1 MVRLNRRKINLN
13 SVFEFAADK
22 PNFDLIDILNEGSTT
37 KKFAARNFL
46 SDRGYFVYRSCL
58 IVNDRQAEL
67 YGIEG
72 LNFSF
77 YRVDPRKNRTGPTN
91 RICNYEIE
99 FKQSDRENKRVA
111 GVNKT
116 KEARASTF
124 KDSYMRVFATNRIAP
139 AGLNARP
146 TPPTRVEKS
155 PILRD
160 VTKIAKIEGLDPAA
174 LSAVGNFAT
183 QTVASSMSL
192 DSKNLSPPNFAKIV
206 SSSPEMIT
214 KTSLSALR
222 QTKRNSR
229 RGLQRNII
237 SRRADTLDRAD
248 SRTSTTSFDF
258 LPIRRV
264 IEQDFHIDKKNLRG
278 SSDFFVEVTAIRSKK
293 KDSRVLKYNFT
304 NFYQKIQHRNE
315 LNEYLANPE
324 PPNVKVLRST
334 RSDVTFEITR
344 EDPTL
349 TRVKGFRVI
358 ENPYSIDASVS
369 DIGTYNFDKKDT
381 IVVTDAVDNVL
392 PNKITYRF
400 IAVNGDASLGEF
412 TSVIVPTIAKPSDP
426 SNSAATP
433 ISIFAINQG
442 RDNIKITVDILDDN
456 ILSFRL
462 LRQELGKTGEYSNSI
477 TQIRT
482 DQNEDETL
490 VSNQKGSYTFL
501 DRETVLGKKYRYFL
515 AYRVGSPGFIGISQE
530 TQSDEDE
537 IIIRRFSYEAAPF
550 AIKVS
555 DPTINT
561 DASGFSAVNFKIDIT
576 ETTELFNT
584 VIEALRAAGIGE
596 DFISSLQSDKIK
608 AKNFVMM
615 IVERYNTLT
624 GKRTSFGIRP
634 VGDFSDNDITRQQ
647 LSIPPPAPNV
657 PYRYIFKACLQDPRV
672 FLQSTDVE
680 LVNTFGT
687 QIKRKGT
694 RFTRKIFTRLGVL
707 PSETDVLNG
716 TSINRL
722 IEESQLGI
730 EIEKSTT
737 VKQNAIK
744 IQNTRLKTKTYFNL
758 LSWSTLGD
766 FSQVSYFNVYCTIDG
781 KKNLLGAISTSFESS
796 TYKFRDDRYFSDVG
810 SKKYEIEAVSF
821 AGEVVAV
828 SDSIEAT
835 KETSVPDNL
844 LNGVAFIDS
853 LKRSRIVPMLASNQ
867 RRARGA
873 TSSKPI
879 SSGDASSLRA
889 QASGDSGVLRGVSAQ
904 SSLAEQPWEL
914 LEKLQGNTH
923 LNDPN
928 RYWNEV
934 TLPSFN
940 GTSAKND
947 PFNQSSPRGAINY
960 PNSQDLSE
968 SAERNN
974 LPLDDRSSTTL
985 RGEPEAIFDI
995 GRQAR
1000 TGKIII

>member
-1 MVRLNRRKINLN
+1 
-13 SVFEFAADK
+13 
-22 PNFDLIDILNEGSTT
+22 
-37 KKFAARNFL
+37 
-46 SDRGYFVYRSCL
+46 
-58 IVNDRQAEL
+58 
-67 YGIEG
+67 
-72 LNFSF
+72 
-77 YRVDPRKNRTGPTN
+77 
-91 RICNYEIE
+91 
-99 FKQSDRENKRVA
+99 
-111 GVNKT
+111 
-116 KEARASTF
+116 
-124 KDSYMRVFATNRIAP
+124 
-139 AGLNARP
+139 
-146 TPPTRVEKS
+146 
-155 PILRD
+155 
-160 VTKIAKIEGLDPAA
+160 
-174 LSAVGNFAT
+174 
-183 QTVASSMSL
+183 
-192 DSKNLSPPNFAKIV
+192 
-206 SSSPEMIT
+206 
-214 KTSLSALR
+214 
-222 QTKRNSR
+222 
-229 RGLQRNII
+229 
-237 SRRADTLDRAD
+237 
-248 SRTSTTSFDF
+248 
-258 LPIRRV
+258 
-264 IEQDFHIDKKNLRG
+264 
-278 SSDFFVEVTAIRSKK
+278 
-293 KDSRVLKYNFT
+293 
-304 NFYQKIQHRNE
+304 
-315 LNEYLANPE
+315 
-324 PPNVKVLRST
+324 
-334 RSDVTFEITR
+334 
-344 EDPTL
+344 
-349 TRVKGFRVI
+349 
-358 ENPYSIDASVS
+358 
-369 DIGTYNFDKKDT
+369 
-381 IVVTDAVDNVL
+381 
-392 PNKITYRF
+392 
-400 IAVNGDASLGEF
+400 
-412 TSVIVPTIAKPSDP
+412 
-426 SNSAATP
+426 
-433 ISIFAINQG
+433 
-442 RDNIKITVDILDDN
+442 
-456 ILSFRL
+456 
-462 LRQELGKTGEYSNSI
+462 
-477 TQIRT
+477 
-482 DQNEDETL
+482 
-490 VSNQKGSYTFL
+490 
-501 DRETVLGKKYRYFL
+501 
-515 AYRVGSPGFIGISQE
+515 
-530 TQSDEDE
+530 
-537 IIIRRFSYEAAPF
+537 
-550 AIKVS
+550 
-555 DPTINT
+555 
-561 DASGFSAVNFKIDIT
+561 
-576 ETTELFNT
+576 

-647 LSIPPPAPNV
+647 LSIPPPALNV

-766 FSQVSYFNVYCTIDG
+766 FSQVSYFNVYCIIDG

-844 LNGVAFIDS
+844 LNGVAFVDS
-853 LKRSRIVPMLASNQ
+853 LKRSRIVPMLASNH

>member
-1 MVRLNRRKINLN
+1 MV
-13 SVFEFAADK
+13 
-22 PNFDLIDILNEGSTT
+22 
-37 KKFAARNFL
+37 
-46 SDRGYFVYRSCL
+46 
-58 IVNDRQAEL
+58 
-67 YGIEG
+67 
-72 LNFSF
+72 
-77 YRVDPRKNRTGPTN
+77 
-91 RICNYEIE
+91 
-99 FKQSDRENKRVA
+99 
-111 GVNKT
+111 
-116 KEARASTF
+116 
-124 KDSYMRVFATNRIAP
+124 
-139 AGLNARP
+139 
-146 TPPTRVEKS
+146 
-155 PILRD
+155 
-160 VTKIAKIEGLDPAA
+160 
-174 LSAVGNFAT
+174 
-183 QTVASSMSL
+183 
-192 DSKNLSPPNFAKIV
+192 
-206 SSSPEMIT
+206 
-214 KTSLSALR
+214 
-222 QTKRNSR
+222 
-229 RGLQRNII
+229 
-237 SRRADTLDRAD
+237 
-248 SRTSTTSFDF
+248 
-258 LPIRRV
+258 
-264 IEQDFHIDKKNLRG
+264 
-278 SSDFFVEVTAIRSKK
+278 
-293 KDSRVLKYNFT
+293 
-304 NFYQKIQHRNE
+304 
-315 LNEYLANPE
+315 
-324 PPNVKVLRST
+324 
-334 RSDVTFEITR
+334 
-344 EDPTL
+344 
-349 TRVKGFRVI
+349 RVKGFRII
-358 ENPYSIDASVS
+358 ENPYSLNALIS
-369 DIGTYNFDKKDT
+369 DIGTYNFDKNDT
-381 IVVTDAVDNVL
+381 IIVTDAVDNVL

-426 SNSAATP
+426 SSSAATP

-477 TQIRT
+477 IQIRT

-515 AYRVGSPGFIGISQE
+515 AYRVGSPGFIGVSQE

-561 DASGFSAVNFKIDIT
+561 DVSGFSAVNFKIDIT
-576 ETTELFNT
+576 ETTELFST
-584 VIEALRAAGIGE
+584 VVEALRAAGIGE

-647 LSIPPPAPNV
+647 LSIPPPALNV

-744 IQNTRLKTKTYFNL
+744 IQNVRLKTKTYFNL

-766 FSQVSYFNVYCTIDG
+766 FSQISYFNVYCIIDG
-781 KKNLLGAISTSFESS
+781 KRNLLGAISTSFESGR
-796 TYKFRDDRYFSDVG
+796 YKFRDDRYFSDVG
-810 SKKYEIEAVSF
+810 SKKYEIEAVNF
-821 AGEVVAV
+821 TGEAV
-828 SDSIEAT
+828 TISGPIEAT
-835 KETSVPDNL
+835 KEISIPDNL
-844 LNGVAFIDS
+844 LNGVAFVDS

-867 RRARGA
+867 GSVRGA
-873 TSSKPI
+873 LSTKAI
-879 SSGDASSLRA
+879 SPGDSPSLRA
-889 QASGDSGVLRGVSAQ
+889 QASGDSGILRGVSAQ
-904 SSLAEQPWEL
+904 TALSPPSWEL

-928 RYWNEV
+928 RYWDAV
-934 TLPSFN
+934 TLPSFG
-940 GTSAKND
+940 GTSAQGD
-947 PFNQSSPRGAINY
+947 QFSQSSPRGMVNY
-960 PNSQDLSE
+960 PDRQGLSK
-968 SAERNN
+968 SAIRNN
-974 LPLDDRSSTTL
+974 LPLDDRSSVKPT
-985 RGEPEAIFDI
+985 GEPAAIFDV
-995 GRQAR
+995 GRQAK
-1000 TGKIII
+1000 TGKVII

>member
-1 MVRLNRRKINLN
+1 
-13 SVFEFAADK
+13 
-22 PNFDLIDILNEGSTT
+22 
-37 KKFAARNFL
+37 
-46 SDRGYFVYRSCL
+46 
-58 IVNDRQAEL
+58 
-67 YGIEG
+67 
-72 LNFSF
+72 
-77 YRVDPRKNRTGPTN
+77 
-91 RICNYEIE
+91 
-99 FKQSDRENKRVA
+99 
-111 GVNKT
+111 
-116 KEARASTF
+116 
-124 KDSYMRVFATNRIAP
+124 
-139 AGLNARP
+139 
-146 TPPTRVEKS
+146 
-155 PILRD
+155 
-160 VTKIAKIEGLDPAA
+160 
-174 LSAVGNFAT
+174 
-183 QTVASSMSL
+183 
-192 DSKNLSPPNFAKIV
+192 
-206 SSSPEMIT
+206 
-214 KTSLSALR
+214 
-222 QTKRNSR
+222 
-229 RGLQRNII
+229 
-237 SRRADTLDRAD
+237 
-248 SRTSTTSFDF
+248 
-258 LPIRRV
+258 
-264 IEQDFHIDKKNLRG
+264 
-278 SSDFFVEVTAIRSKK
+278 
-293 KDSRVLKYNFT
+293 
-304 NFYQKIQHRNE
+304 
-315 LNEYLANPE
+315 
-324 PPNVKVLRST
+324 
-334 RSDVTFEITR
+334 
-344 EDPTL
+344 
-349 TRVKGFRVI
+349 
-358 ENPYSIDASVS
+358 
-369 DIGTYNFDKKDT
+369 
-381 IVVTDAVDNVL
+381 
-392 PNKITYRF
+392 
-400 IAVNGDASLGEF
+400 
-412 TSVIVPTIAKPSDP
+412 
-426 SNSAATP
+426 
-433 ISIFAINQG
+433 
-442 RDNIKITVDILDDN
+442 VDILDDN

-462 LRQELGKTGEYSNSI
+462 LRQELGKTGEYSDSI

-810 SKKYEIEAVSF
+810 SKKYEIDAVSF

-828 SDSIEAT
+828 SDPIEAT

-928 RYWNEV
+928 QYWNEV

-995 GRQAR
+995 GRQDFERR
-1000 TGKIII
+1000 TRGNF

>member
-1 MVRLNRRKINLN
+1 
-13 SVFEFAADK
+13 
-22 PNFDLIDILNEGSTT
+22 
-37 KKFAARNFL
+37 
-46 SDRGYFVYRSCL
+46 
-58 IVNDRQAEL
+58 
-67 YGIEG
+67 
-72 LNFSF
+72 
-77 YRVDPRKNRTGPTN
+77 
-91 RICNYEIE
+91 
-99 FKQSDRENKRVA
+99 
-111 GVNKT
+111 
-116 KEARASTF
+116 
-124 KDSYMRVFATNRIAP
+124 
-139 AGLNARP
+139 
-146 TPPTRVEKS
+146 
-155 PILRD
+155 
-160 VTKIAKIEGLDPAA
+160 
-174 LSAVGNFAT
+174 
-183 QTVASSMSL
+183 
-192 DSKNLSPPNFAKIV
+192 
-206 SSSPEMIT
+206 
-214 KTSLSALR
+214 
-222 QTKRNSR
+222 
-229 RGLQRNII
+229 
-237 SRRADTLDRAD
+237 
-248 SRTSTTSFDF
+248 
-258 LPIRRV
+258 
-264 IEQDFHIDKKNLRG
+264 
-278 SSDFFVEVTAIRSKK
+278 
-293 KDSRVLKYNFT
+293 
-304 NFYQKIQHRNE
+304 
-315 LNEYLANPE
+315 
-324 PPNVKVLRST
+324 
-334 RSDVTFEITR
+334 
-344 EDPTL
+344 
-349 TRVKGFRVI
+349 
-358 ENPYSIDASVS
+358 
-369 DIGTYNFDKKDT
+369 
-381 IVVTDAVDNVL
+381 VL

-537 IIIRRFSYEAAPF
+537 IIIRRFSYEVAPF

-766 FSQVSYFNVYCTIDG
+766 F
-781 KKNLLGAISTSFESS
+781 
-796 TYKFRDDRYFSDVG
+796 YKFRDDRYFSDVG

-844 LNGVAFIDS
+844 LNGVAFVDS
-853 LKRSRIVPMLASNQ
+853 LKRSRIVPMLASNH